1 MSKDILSAL
10 EEQFRQECLTISV
23 SEEYPNY
30 IGTEKWI
37 IITDLSDEELI
48 VRYESLIGEYSP
60 YIKLTVEQGKA
71 INLYRRNEDK
81 HRKRRKRYESLLPD
95 CDGEDELHNN
105 LTQED
110 FVSKL
115 VMRDYIRNLLDCIPS
130 EIQRRRIA
138 LHYLC
143 GFSAVEIAKMENVSS
158 QAVDKSIHA
167 GINFLKKI

>member
-10 EEQFRQECLTISV
+10 EEQFNQECLAINV
-23 SEEYPNY
+23 KEEYPDY
-30 IGTEKWI
+30 LGTEQWI
-37 IITDLSDEELI
+37 IITDLSNEELTA
-48 VRYESLIGEYSP
+48 RYEDLINRYYP
-60 YIKLTVEQGKA
+60 YIKLSVEQGKA
-71 INLYRRNEDK
+71 IIIYRRNEDK
-81 HRKRRKRYESLLPD
+81 HRKRKKLYESLLSD

-110 FVSKL
+110 FVSQL
-115 VMRDYIRNLLDCIPS
+115 VMSDYIRNLLNCIPS
-130 EIQRRRIA
+130 EIQRRRIV

-167 GINFLKKI
+167 GIKYLKKI